1 MSVQIILRDGQPE
14 WAVIPYDAYTQ
25 LIEDAEMLADI
36 REYDAAKQALA
47 EGEEL
52 VPAAVVDALLAGE
65 NPIKVWRNYRQM
77 TQRVLAENA
86 GISPAYLS
94 QLESGARRGSMETLT
109 RVAQALDLTLEDLK

>member
-25 LIEDAEMLADI
+25 LMEDAEMLADI

-94 QLESGARRGSMETLT
+94 QLESGARRGLPETLS
-109 RVAQALDLTLEDLK
+109 RIAQALDLTLDDLA

>member
-52 VPAAVVDALLAGE
+52 VPAAVVDALLIG
-65 NPIKVWRNYRQM
+65 
-77 TQRVLAENA
+77 
-86 GISPAYLS
+86 
-94 QLESGARRGSMETLT
+94 
-109 RVAQALDLTLEDLK
+109 DL